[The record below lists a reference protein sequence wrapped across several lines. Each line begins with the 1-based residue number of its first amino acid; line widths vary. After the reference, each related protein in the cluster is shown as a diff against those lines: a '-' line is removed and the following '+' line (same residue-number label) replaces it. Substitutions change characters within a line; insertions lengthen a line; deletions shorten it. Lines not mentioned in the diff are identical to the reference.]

1 MALTD
6 QEIAPGWSI
15 GSSIIMSPEINLK
28 CSQKQSK
35 TKNSYEGLAAPQL
48 PYKKPSAAN
57 VGSLRSPHIHDHDH
71 IDGH

>member
-1 MALTD
+1 
-6 QEIAPGWSI
+6 
-15 GSSIIMSPEINLK
+15 MSPEINLK